1 MTSPAS
7 RAAPPARDVSASTS
21 ADGSSADRSG
31 ADRTGA
37 DTTGA
42 DRSGAGGH
50 RVEGAAKVTGAA
62 RYAYEHPVPG
72 VVYASPVTAPV
83 ASGGIGALDAAEALA
98 MQGVIAVLWGGN
110 TPPLGGQDFE
120 LSLFERTEVTYRGQ
134 LVALVVADTLEH
146 SRAAADA
153 VHVDYRPAGHD
164 VALRADHPG
173 LYRPD
178 TVNPGLPADTS
189 YGDVAAG
196 LAGPVVTGTALTGTG
211 ARIAVT
217 YTTPVQHNNPMEPHA
232 AIASWDVTSE
242 HEAGVLTIY
251 DSTQGPSADRDTIA
265 GVLGLPPGR
274 VRVISPHVGGGFGSK
289 GTTRPHAILAAVAA
303 QAVGRPVKVALTR
316 QQMFT
321 LTGHRTPTIQR
332 VELAAAADGRLTA
345 VTHDVIEHTAVR
357 TEFAEQTAACT
368 RVMYG
373 TPAMRTTHRL
383 ARLNVPAPSW
393 MRAPGE
399 APGMYALESAMDEL
413 AVALGMDPV
422 ELRIVNDPATEP
434 DSGLPFSSRN
444 LVACLRDG
452 AERFGW
458 AGRDPRPGVRRRGRW
473 LSGTGVAASTY
484 PARRRP
490 ATATAELTGDGY
502 EVLIAAADIGTGAR
516 TVLRDIAA
524 SVLGVDAAR
533 VRVVLGNSTLPD
545 APLAGGSMGTASWGS
560 AVAAAC
566 TALLKDGEY
575 GSADT
580 TDEVAGDEGWA
591 RHSFG
596 AQFAEVLV
604 DPATGEVRVPRL
616 LGVFAAGRII
626 SPVLARS
633 QFIGG
638 MTMGLSMALF
648 EETAVDPIAGAFV
661 RADLAQYHIAT
672 CADVPSVE
680 AFWIDEDD
688 PHLWPGGGK
697 GIGEIGITGTAAA
710 IGNAVWH
717 ATGRRVRD
725 LPITPAKLLS
735 EESQRAAGE
744 QRRVDGSGA

>member
-1 MTSPAS
+1 MNEAVIIGVHGPIE
-7 RAAPPARDVSASTS
+7 
-21 ADGSSADRSG
+21 
-31 ADRTGA
+31 
-37 DTTGA
+37 
-42 DRSGAGGH
+42 GH
-50 RVEGAAKVTGAA
+50 RVEGRDKVTGAA
-62 RYAYEHPVPG
+62 RYAFEHPVADA
-72 VVYASPVTAPV
+72 VYAYPLQAPI
-83 ASGGIGALDAAEALA
+83 ASGRIGALDAAEALA
-98 MQGVIAVLWGGN
+98 MPGVIAVLWGGN
-110 TPPLGGQDFE
+110 TQPFGGKDFE
-120 LSLFERTEVTYRGQ
+120 LSLFNRIDVTYRGQ
-134 LVALVVADTLEH
+134 LIGAVIADTQENA
-146 SRAAADA
+146 RAAADA
-153 VHVDYRPAGHD
+153 VRVDYAQADHQ
-164 VALRADHPG
+164 VVLCADHPG
-173 LYRPD
+173 LYRPEKINPALPTD
-178 TVNPGLPADTS
+178 TG

-196 LAGPVVTGTALTGTG
+196 LAGPVLANTG
-211 ARIAVT
+211 ARVDVT

-232 AIASWDVTSE
+232 AIASWDS
-242 HEAGVLTIY
+242 AGALIIY
-251 DSTQGPSADRDTIA
+251 DSTQGPAADRDTIA
-265 GVLGLPPGR
+265 AVLGLDPGR
-274 VRVISPHVGGGFGSK
+274 VRVVSPHVGGGFGSK
-289 GTTRPHAILAAVAA
+289 GTTRPHAILAAIAA
-303 QAVGRPVKVALTR
+303 RAVGRPVKVALTR

-321 LTGHRTPTIQR
+321 LTGHRTPTIQH
-332 VELAAAADGRLTA
+332 VELGADADGRLTA
-345 VTHDVIEHTAVR
+345 VAHDVIEHTAAR

-399 APGMYALESAMDEL
+399 TPGMYALESALDEL

-422 ELRIVNDPATEP
+422 ELRVVNEPAAEP

-444 LVACLRDG
+444 LVACLREG

-473 LSGTGVAASTY
+473 LAGTGVAASTY

-490 ATATAELTGDGY
+490 STATAETVDGGY
-502 EVLIAAADIGTGAR
+502 EVRIAAADIGTGAR
-516 TVLRDIAA
+516 TALGDIAA
-524 SVLGVDAAR
+524 SVLGVAAAR
-533 VRVVLGNSTLPD
+533 VRVVLGYSGLPD
-545 APLAGGSMGTASWGS
+545 APLAGGSTGTASWGS

-566 TALLKDGEY
+566 AALLKDGTH

-580 TDEVAGDEGWA
+580 TDDVAEDSGWA

-604 DPATGEVRVPRL
+604 DPLTGEVRVPRL

-626 SPVLARS
+626 NPVLARS

-648 EETAVDPIAGAFV
+648 EETVVDAVAGGFV
-661 RADLAQYHIAT
+661 GQDLAQYHIAT
-672 CADVPSVE
+672 CADVPGVE

-710 IGNAVWH
+710 IGNAVYH

-725 LPITPAKLLS
+725 LPVTPAKLL
-735 EESQRAAGE
+735 RPA
-744 QRRVDGSGA
+744 

>member
-1 MTSPAS
+1 MSEKAIIEGPG
-7 RAAPPARDVSASTS
+7 AAGER
-21 ADGSSADRSG
+21 RG
-31 ADRTGA
+31 AEE
-37 DTTGA
+37 
-42 DRSGAGGH
+42 H
-50 RVEGAAKVTGAA
+50 RVEGRDKVTGTA
-62 RYAYEHPVPG
+62 RYAFEHPVADA
-72 VVYASPVTAPV
+72 VYAYPLQSPIAN
-83 ASGGIGALDAAEALA
+83 GQIGSFDAAAALA
-98 MQGVIAVLWGGN
+98 MPGVIAVLWGGN
-110 TPPLGGQDFE
+110 TPPFGGKAFE
-120 LSLFERTEVTYRGQ
+120 LSLFNRNEVTYRGQ
-134 LVALVVADTLEH
+134 LIGAVIADTLENA
-146 SRAAADA
+146 RAAAAA
-153 VHVDYRPAGHD
+153 VRVDYTQAEHD
-164 VALRADHPG
+164 VVLRADHPG
-173 LYRPD
+173 LYRPEKINPALPTD
-178 TVNPGLPADTS
+178 TG

-196 LAGPVVTGTALTGTG
+196 LAAPVLAGTG
-211 ARIAVT
+211 ARVDVT

-232 AIASWDVTSE
+232 AIASWDAAGAVT
-242 HEAGVLTIY
+242 VY

-265 GVLGLPPGR
+265 TVLGLDPGR

-289 GTTRPHAILAAVAA
+289 GTTRPHAILAAIAA
-303 QAVGRPVKVALTR
+303 RAVGRPVKVALTR

-321 LTGHRTPTIQR
+321 LTGHRTPTIQHL
-332 VELAAAADGRLTA
+332 ELSADADGRLTA
-345 VTHDVIEHTAVR
+345 VTHDVVEHTATR

-373 TPAMRTTHRL
+373 TRAMRTTHRL

-422 ELRIVNDPATEP
+422 ELRVVNEPATEP
-434 DSGLPFSSRN
+434 GSAGPESGLPFSSRN
-444 LVACLRDG
+444 LVACLREG
-452 AERFGW
+452 ADRFGW
-458 AGRDPRPGVRRRGRW
+458 AGRDPRPCIRRRGRW
-473 LSGTGVAASTY
+473 LAGIGVAASTY

-490 ATATAELTGDGY
+490 STATVDKLAGGAADGGY
-502 EVLIAAADIGTGAR
+502 EVRIAAADIGTGAR
-516 TVLRDIAA
+516 TALGTIAA

-533 VRVVLGNSTLPD
+533 VRVVLGDSRLPD

-560 AVAAAC
+560 AVAEAC
-566 TALLKDGEY
+566 AALLKDGAH

-580 TDEVAGDEGWA
+580 TEDVAGDAGWA

-604 DPATGEVRVPRL
+604 DPLTGEVRVPRL
-616 LGVFAAGRII
+616 LGVFAAGHII
-626 SPVLARS
+626 APVLARS

-648 EETAVDPIAGAFV
+648 EGTAVDAAAGGFV
-661 RADLAQYHIAT
+661 GQDLAQYHVAT

-710 IGNAVWH
+710 IGNAVYH

-725 LPITPAKLLS
+725 LPITPAKLL
-735 EESQRAAGE
+735 APA
-744 QRRVDGSGA
+744 

>member
-1 MTSPAS
+1 M
-7 RAAPPARDVSASTS
+7 VE
-21 ADGSSADRSG
+21 
-31 ADRTGA
+31 
-37 DTTGA
+37 
-42 DRSGAGGH
+42 GH
-50 RVEGAAKVTGAA
+50 RVEGRDKVTGTA
-62 RYAYEHPVPG
+62 RYAFEHPVADA
-72 VVYASPVTAPV
+72 VYAYPLQAPI
-83 ASGGIGALDAAEALA
+83 ANGQIGALDAAEALA
-98 MQGVIAVLWGGN
+98 MPGVIAVLWGGN
-110 TPPLGGQDFE
+110 TPPFGGKEFE
-120 LSLFERTEVTYRGQ
+120 LSLFHRSDVTYRGQ
-134 LVALVVADTLEH
+134 LVGAVIADTQENA
-146 SRAAADA
+146 RAAAAA
-153 VHVDYRPAGHD
+153 VRVDYTPAEHD
-164 VALRADHPG
+164 VMLRADHPG
-173 LYRPD
+173 LYRPEKI
-178 TVNPGLPADTS
+178 NPGLPTDTG

-196 LAGPVVTGTALTGTG
+196 LAAPVLAGTG
-211 ARIAVT
+211 ARVDVT

-232 AIASWDVTSE
+232 AIASWDSASE
-242 HEAGVLTIY
+242 HGAGTLTIY

-265 GVLGLPPGR
+265 TVLGLDPGR
-274 VRVISPHVGGGFGSK
+274 VRVIAPHVGGGFGSK
-289 GTTRPHAILAAVAA
+289 GTTRPHAILAAIAA
-303 QAVGRPVKVALTR
+303 SAVGRPVKVALTR

-332 VELAAAADGRLTA
+332 LQLGADADGRLTA
-345 VTHDVIEHTAVR
+345 VAHDVIEHTAAR

-399 APGMYALESAMDEL
+399 TPGMYALESAMDEL

-422 ELRIVNDPATEP
+422 ELRVVNEPAAEP
-434 DSGLPFSSRN
+434 GGTGRESGLPFSSRN
-444 LVACLRDG
+444 LVACLREG
-452 AERFGW
+452 ADRFGW

-473 LSGTGVAASTY
+473 LAGTGVAAATY

-490 ATATAELTGDGY
+490 STAAVDKLDGDAADGEY
-502 EVLIAAADIGTGAR
+502 EVRIAAADIGTGAR
-516 TVLRDIAA
+516 TALGEIAA
-524 SVLGVDAAR
+524 SVLGVDAER
-533 VRVVLGNSTLPD
+533 VRVTLGDSALPD

-566 TALLKDGEY
+566 EALLKNGTH

-580 TDEVAGDEGWA
+580 TDDVAGDSGWA

-604 DPATGEVRVPRL
+604 DPLTGEVRVPRL

-626 SPVLARS
+626 NPVLARS

-638 MTMGLSMALF
+638 MTMGLSMALL
-648 EETAVDPIAGAFV
+648 EETAVDAAAGSFV
-661 RADLAQYHIAT
+661 GQDLAQYHIAT

-697 GIGEIGITGTAAA
+697 GVGEIGITGTAAA
-710 IGNAVWH
+710 IGNAVYH

-725 LPITPAKLLS
+725 LPITPAKLL
-735 EESQRAAGE
+735 AP
-744 QRRVDGSGA
+744 V